1 MDIHQKKLSAEID
14 KWNNN
19 LDVLFE
25 VETEYRSKLVEK
37 YRNKI
42 VETKSDF
49 ITYGHE
55 HKYKIVEKNNFIEI
69 EYGSKFVVLRVSFT
83 DPTPSEYYKFDFSL
97 KEVIRR
103 EYFVYIIP
111 EQNNFRIP
119 KLSESILHPQPANIE
134 EAKHGIKSIAEEIL
148 KLQEKIN
155 DIDKIVFKYAC
166 HNEQKKYNEIEELRR
181 FDNFSSIVEYLIKN
195 QSYLYNK

>member
-19 LDVLFE
+19 LNVLFE
-25 VETEYRSKLVEK
+25 LEAEYRGKLVEK

-49 ITYGHE
+49 MTYGNE
-55 HKYKIVEKNNFIEI
+55 HQYKIVAKNNFIEI
-69 EYGSKFVVLRVSFT
+69 EYGSRFVVLRISFS
-83 DPTPSEYYKFDFSL
+83 DPTPSEFYKFEFIL
-97 KEVIRR
+97 KEENRR

-111 EQNNFRIP
+111 EQNDFRVP
-119 KLSESILHPQPANIE
+119 KLYESIQRPKPTSIE
-134 EAKHGIKSIAEEIL
+134 EAKYGIKSITEEIL

-166 HNEQKKYNEIEELRR
+166 HNEQKKSNEIKQLSRY
-181 FDNFSSIVEYLIKN
+181 DNFSSIIAYLIKN